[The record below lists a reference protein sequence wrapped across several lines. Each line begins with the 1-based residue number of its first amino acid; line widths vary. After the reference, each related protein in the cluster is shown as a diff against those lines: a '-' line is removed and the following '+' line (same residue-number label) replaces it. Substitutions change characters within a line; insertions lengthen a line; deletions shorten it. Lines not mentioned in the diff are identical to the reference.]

1 MTDPQAPAVTTA
13 ADMSTDEIVATS
25 DDRGTTDDETATAA
39 DMSTDEIVATDDT
52 SDQESSPPE
61 GSDTPITVPPR
72 PTVEM
77 TDSGDALDRDELPV
91 VFEVKDLSVYYSG
104 FRAVREVTLDVRQHE
119 ITAFIGPSGCG
130 KSTVLRCFNRMN
142 DLIPGA
148 RAEGTMNYHGV
159 PLYGPGVDPVE
170 VRRRIGMVFQKPN
183 PFPKS
188 IYDNV
193 AYGPRLNGTRRRA
206 VLDGIV
212 EESLTKAALWDEV
225 KNRLKESAMGMSG
238 GQQQRLCIA
247 RAIATRPEVVLMD
260 EPCSALDPIA
270 TARIED
276 LMQEVKNE
284 FTIVIVTHNMQ
295 QAARVSDA
303 TACSSTEVNPESD
316 RRTGLLVEFDRTDTI
331 FSRPADERTENYI
344 TGRFG

>member
-1 MTDPQAPAVTTA
+1 
-13 ADMSTDEIVATS
+13 
-25 DDRGTTDDETATAA
+25 
-39 DMSTDEIVATDDT
+39 
-52 SDQESSPPE
+52 
-61 GSDTPITVPPR
+61 
-72 PTVEM
+72 
-77 TDSGDALDRDELPV
+77 
-91 VFEVKDLSVYYSG
+91 VFEVKDLSVYYSA
-104 FRAVREVTLDVRQHE
+104 FRAVREVTIDVRQCE

-148 RAEGTMNYHGV
+148 RAEGTLNYHGI
-159 PLYGPGVDPVE
+159 PLYGSDVDPVE

-193 AYGPRLNGTRRRA
+193 AYGPRLNGTRKRSA
-206 VLDGIV
+206 LDPIV

-225 KNRLKESAMGMSG
+225 KDRLKESAMGMSG

-276 LMQEVKNE
+276 LMQEIKNE

-303 TACSSTEVNPESD
+303 TAFYSTELNPESD
-316 RRTGLLVEFDRTDTI
+316 RRTGLLVEFDRTETI
-331 FSRPADERTENYI
+331 FSNPSDERTENYI